1 MVGTKTKYGNQLQ
14 LSNSLRL
21 KLFKQDVDID
31 AILNKNRK
39 QTHSSHTPKYWD
51 YSIKIKFALYKL
63 TRIVE
68 KGLLKKYRYFCD
80 FFYIN

>member
-1 MVGTKTKYGNQLQ
+1 MIGNKTKYQNQLQ

-39 QTHSSHTPKYWD
+39 QTHSPHTN
-51 YSIKIKFALYKL
+51 IAI
-63 TRIVE
+63 I
-68 KGLLKKYRYFCD
+68 LLKLSLH
-80 FFYIN
+80 YINKLE